1 VRRIISRRRAVP
13 TPETRGSV
21 TSRRVQPGPEN
32 HDRWLVSYAD
42 FITLMFA
49 FFVVMFASSQADRS
63 KAKRVSES
71 VTRALEDGPG
81 ARRKVTIFEF
91 QVGPATGQGKE
102 KSAAGASL
110 YQAGARSPAATS
122 AQAAELL
129 PSLEYLSTQLENEIA
144 SGKMHLSLEARGLV
158 VSLRQATFFPSG
170 EDTIDPATYPS
181 LQKVATAICQLPNP
195 VRLEGHTDAIPIH
208 TARFRSN
215 WDLSAARAI
224 AVLNLLTARFH
235 VPLQRLAIA
244 GYAETIPIAAND
256 NEEGR
261 ARNRRVDVVILNRQQ
276 LINEPTPAA
285 VSATSP
291 ASPPK
296 PQASAQQ
303 PQNSHA
309 SM

>member
-1 VRRIISRRRAVP
+1 M
-13 TPETRGSV
+13 
-21 TSRRVQPGPEN
+21 SRRVQPGHAN
-32 HDRWLVSYAD
+32 HERWLVSYAD

-71 VTRALEDGPG
+71 VTRALEQG
-81 ARRKVTIFEF
+81 AGAKLQSLEI
-91 QVGPATGQGKE
+91 QVGPKSGQGKE
-102 KSAAGASL
+102 KVAA
-110 YQAGARSPAATS
+110 PATS

-129 PSLEYLSTQLENEIA
+129 PSRDYLNDQLKNEIA
-144 SGKMHLSLEARGLV
+144 SGKMRISLEARGLV

-181 LQKVATAICQLPNP
+181 LQKVATAISQLPNP

-208 TARFRSN
+208 TVRFHSN

-224 AVLNLLTARFH
+224 AVLNLLTTRFSIP
-235 VPLQRLAIA
+235 VQRLAVA

-256 NEEGR
+256 TEEGR
-261 ARNRRVDVVILNRQQ
+261 ASNRRVDIVILNRAQ
-276 LINEPTPAA
+276 LVNEPAPAA
-285 VSATSP
+285 
-291 ASPPK
+291 ASTDRT
-296 PQASAQQ
+296 ASAPAR
-303 PQNSHA
+303 PQNSHV

>member
-1 VRRIISRRRAVP
+1 M
-13 TPETRGSV
+13 
-21 TSRRVQPGPEN
+21 SRRVQPGPDN

-71 VTRALEDGPG
+71 VSRALEDGPG
-81 ARRKVTIFEF
+81 AKRKFTVLEI

-102 KSAAGASL
+102 KSGGGASI
-110 YQAGARSPAATS
+110 YQAGDRLPAATS

-129 PSLEYLSTQLENEIA
+129 PSLEYLSAQLKNEIS
-144 SGKMHLSLEARGLV
+144 SGKMHISLEARGLV

-170 EDTIDPATYPS
+170 EDTIDPATYSS

-195 VRLEGHTDAIPIH
+195 VRLEGHTDANPIH

-224 AVLNLLTARFH
+224 AVLDLLTSRFH

-244 GYAETIPIAAND
+244 GYAETIPVAAND
-256 NEEGR
+256 TEEGR
-261 ARNRRVDVVILNRQQ
+261 ARNRRVDIVILNRQQ
-276 LINEPTPAA
+276 LVNEPAPAA
-285 VSATSP
+285 VSAGNP
-291 ASPPK
+291 APPAK
-296 PQASAQQ
+296 PQTSAQQ

>member
-1 VRRIISRRRAVP
+1 M
-13 TPETRGSV
+13 
-21 TSRRVQPGPEN
+21 SRRVQPGHAN
-32 HDRWLVSYAD
+32 HERWLVSYAD

-49 FFVVMFASSQADRS
+49 FFVVMFAASQADRA
-63 KAKRVSES
+63 KVKRVAES

-81 ARRKVTIFEF
+81 RTVRPTKVEIV
-91 QVGPATGQGKE
+91 VGPASGQGRDE
-102 KSAAGASL
+102 KAVNNGAFNYQSEARLAA
-110 YQAGARSPAATS
+110 S

-129 PSLEYLSTQLENEIA
+129 PSLQYLSVQLKKEIE
-144 SGKMHLSLEARGLV
+144 SGKMRISMEGRGLV

-170 EDTIDPATYPS
+170 EDTIDPATYSS

-195 VRLEGHTDAIPIH
+195 VRLEGHTDAVPIH

-224 AVLNLLTARFH
+224 AVLELLTTRFN

-256 NEEGR
+256 TEDGR
-261 ARNRRVDVVILNRQQ
+261 ARNRRVDIVILNRQQ
-276 LINEPTPAA
+276 LVNEPAPAA
-285 VSATSP
+285 GATGSP
-291 ASPPK
+291 AQPVKPP
-296 PQASAQQ
+296 PAPQ

-309 SM
+309 PV